1 MSQLKIEFN
10 IDNNTF
16 KQNGLSTEIYQI
28 FATIQTKIALGYED
42 SKIKDTNENIIGQW
56 KILE

>member
-10 IDNNTF
+10 IDNDTF
-16 KQNGLSTEIYQI
+16 KENGLSIELYQI
-28 FATIQTKIALGYED
+28 FATIQTKIALGYAD

-56 KILE
+56 EILE